1 MACTATVIP
10 TTQTYQVSTDYAG
23 TRRAGN
29 TPKQQPNSQ
38 LFCRPQPNGKPQVTA
53 LQNPYPRR
61 SEPPIRFPEHILA
74 PTAWSTVISEEPPT
88 PSWPRPCATTHPAWK
103 LCQRSTNVPRR

>member
-29 TPKQQPNSQ
+29 TPEQQPNSQ

-61 SEPPIRFPEHILA
+61 SEPGRCAGGGNPLMRVTNTDEHRNA
-74 PTAWSTVISEEPPT
+74 SRVDGGCRCRT
-88 PSWPRPCATTHPAWK
+88 PLPAD
-103 LCQRSTNVPRR
+103 

>member
-38 LFCRPQPNGKPQVTA
+38 LFRRPQPNGKPQVTA

-61 SEPPIRFPEHILA
+61 SEALA
-74 PTAWSTVISEEPPT
+74 KAAGGHLIPVAEETTCPAASGPKNVLSRLRQVCVI
-88 PSWPRPCATTHPAWK
+88 PA
-103 LCQRSTNVPRR
+103 